1 MKEKKYPLSEI
12 GKGYFF
18 YTYIGIFYSYF
29 TYLFF
34 AGLDGCS
41 RSCTVFLARRFR

>member
-18 YTYIGIFYSYF
+18 TLILAFFTAILLTYF
-29 TYLFF
+29 L
-34 AGLDGCS
+34 LD
-41 RSCTVFLARRFR
+41 